1 MLPRK
6 LLVFDL
12 ETIPDTALGRAVNH
26 DWTDLED
33 IAVRAKLSAAMLEKT
48 QMKSDF
54 LPVSYH
60 RIVCISCLVA
70 DIEYHDGTE
79 SYHFRKLWSVGEPG
93 DDEATI
99 VRQFLQGAG
108 REPYRLISFNGLNF
122 DLPALRIRALK
133 YGISA
138 PWLFGWKDK
147 WKNHFTKSSPEF
159 HEDLVELL
167 GSFRGSAGSLN
178 EICKLIGLPG
188 KMDIEGSWVPD
199 LIADGQIDTVRNYC
213 ETDILNTY
221 LLYLHY
227 KQLTGALAPEAR
239 MHAESTVVDMLVQ
252 QAEHKPHLAEFLSCW
267 QPAGGPA
274 EDNSA
279 ITDNNKEPTNA

>member
-12 ETIPDTALGRAVNH
+12 ETIPDTALGRAVHH
-26 DWTDLED
+26 DWAELED

-54 LPVSYH
+54 LPPIYH
-60 RIVCISCLVA
+60 QVVCISCLMA

-79 SYHFRKLWSVGEPG
+79 SYHFRKLWSVGEAG

-99 VRQFLQGAG
+99 LRQFLHGAG
-108 REPYRLISFNGLNF
+108 KESYRLVSYNGLGF
-122 DLPALRIRALK
+122 DLLTLRFRALK
-133 YGISA
+133 HGLSA

-159 HEDLVELL
+159 HEDLADLFGVRGVKLDEL
-167 GSFRGSAGSLN
+167 
-178 EICKLIGLPG
+178 CKLVGLPG
-188 KMDIEGSWVPD
+188 KMDVAGQWVAD
-199 LIADGQIDTVRNYC
+199 LMADGQTDTVRNYC

-227 KQLTGALAPEAR
+227 KQLTGALAPDAR
-239 MHAESTVVDMLVQ
+239 QHAESTVVDMLVQ
-252 QAEHKPHLAEFLSCW
+252 QAEHKPHLAAVLTCW
-267 QPAGGPA
+267 QPGGPA
-274 EDNSA
+274 EISH
-279 ITDNNKEPTNA
+279 NNKELPNA